1 MTAPSDQRT
10 GGSSLS
16 DDRDGLVRVA
26 CWNVE
31 HNGHAS
37 HRAGA
42 NQDRRHLAID
52 TLRSYRPHIIL
63 RQEMTHAA
71 LDGAADLYEEAAAI
85 GPLQCFLSPATP
97 ESPNPTAVFVDTS
110 MFEVRASY
118 THVTNGWHPITNP
131 VVRLRG
137 ETHTKPLS
145 LASFHLCSYDSATR
159 EREARRLTTIAAAGR
174 EVLIGGD
181 CNSYPHRTDE
191 EVVPLP
197 DWFTVTDATHFHHRT
212 VLGPDG
218 SAVSDTLPDQILAGR
233 TPGGDAVYVEL
244 GHHAATDLLQADG
257 FAATAS
263 LWRSDQGR
271 PSRIDRIYATAGVAD
286 ALVSFE
292 VIANEDVAVASDHAL
307 LVATFDL
314 ALLRDA
320 LTPTSAPAAV

>member
-1 MTAPSDQRT
+1 MS
-10 GGSSLS
+10 
-16 DDRDGLVRVA
+16 DRDDLVRVA

-31 HNGHAS
+31 HNGHAG

-42 NQDRRHLAID
+42 NQDRRHLAMDI
-52 TLRSYRPHIIL
+52 LRSYRPYIML
-63 RQEMTHAA
+63 RQELTHAA

-110 MFEVRASY
+110 MFEVLASY
-118 THVTNGWHPITNP
+118 THVSNGWHPITNP

-137 ETHTKPLS
+137 EPGTKPLS
-145 LASFHLCSYDSATR
+145 LASFHLCSYDPATR
-159 EREARRLTTIAAAGR
+159 EREARRLVTIAAGGR

-197 DWFTVTDATHFHHRT
+197 DWSAVTDPNHFHHRT
-212 VLGPDG
+212 ILGPDG
-218 SAVSDTLPDQILAGR
+218 AAVSDTRPDKILAGR
-233 TPGGDAVYVEL
+233 TPGANPVYVEL
-244 GHHAATDLLQADG
+244 GHHSATDLLEEDG

-271 PSRIDRIYATAGVAD
+271 RSRIDRLYATARVAD

-292 VIANEDVAVASDHAL
+292 VVANEDVAAVSDHAL
-307 LVATFDL
+307 LVASFDRD
-314 ALLRDA
+314 LLRDA
-320 LTPTSAPAAV
+320 LTPTSVPAAA